1 MKKKISVEEALI
13 QGLKEARDY
22 EAGKKKLNSSMR
34 ELPPPAPEFT
44 GKKIKKLR
52 EVFGA
57 TQDEFATIM
66 NVKVATVRSWEQ
78 GQRKPADASNRLLEI
93 LEKQGPEQ
101 ILSLLKGA

>member
-13 QGLKEARDY
+13 QGLKDARDC
-22 EAGKKKLNSSMR
+22 EAGKKKLNASTR

-44 GKKIKKLR
+44 SKKIKKLR
-52 EVFGA
+52 EAFGA

-93 LEKQGPEQ
+93 LEKQGPER

>member
-1 MKKKISVEEALI
+1 MKKKMSVEDALI
-13 QGLKEARDY
+13 QSLKDAHEF
-22 EAGKKKLNSSMR
+22 EVGKKKLTARTR

-52 EVFGA
+52 AVFGA

-78 GQRKPADASNRLLEI
+78 GQRKPADASNRLLE
-93 LEKQGPEQ
+93 LMEKQGPQ
-101 ILSLLKGA
+101 FLNLLKGA

>member
-1 MKKKISVEEALI
+1 MRKKLSVEDALI
-13 QGLKEARDY
+13 QSLKDARDF
-22 EAGKKKLNSSMR
+22 ETGKKKLATRTR

-44 GKKIKKLR
+44 GKKIKRLR

-93 LEKQGPEQ
+93 LEKQGPQ
-101 ILSLLKGA
+101 ILEVLKGA